1 MNYLLVGQ
9 EHYLK
14 NQFLLKLKDSVSTKE
29 KSGLD
34 FDVLTAGTPEIN
46 RISDCLDTL
55 PLLSK
60 YRIIV
65 IKEADKLS
73 QKEKDYI
80 LKKLKSSSSKLCI
93 VLEMS
98 SNKVTKFIK
107 EASDN
112 AKIINCNK
120 LKIGDLSHWVKRE
133 LSLYKKRMTSDALN
147 MLIETCGN
155 DLFLLKSEIDKIV
168 AFLGDK
174 NDAKL
179 SDIEPILGRGSSA
192 TVFKMVDMVIEKKPD
207 NAIRLLNS
215 LLNTEKPNNIL
226 NLLSWQFRNILKVK
240 ELGRN
245 ANPGK
250 LSEIFKTNSFLAQKT
265 IAQSKNFTRKEI
277 EDKLVL
283 ILEADSSLKSGVY
296 TPEHALERALVGL
309 AR

>member
-14 NQFLLKLKDSVSTKE
+14 NQFLLKLKASVSAKE

-34 FDVLTAGTPEIN
+34 FDVLIAGTPEIN
-46 RISDCLDTL
+46 RISDYLDTL
-55 PLLSK
+55 PLLAQ

-73 QKEKDYI
+73 QREKDCI
-80 LKKLKSSSSKLCI
+80 LKRLENSSSKLSI
-93 VLEMS
+93 VLETS
-98 SNKVTKFIK
+98 STKTTKFIK
-107 EASDN
+107 EASNN

-120 LKIGDLSHWVKRE
+120 LKIKDLYPWVKRE
-133 LSLYKKRMTSDALN
+133 LASYKKRITPDALS

-155 DLFLLKSEIDKIV
+155 NLFLLKNEIDKIV
-168 AFLGDK
+168 AFVGDK
-174 NDAKL
+174 KDLKL

-192 TVFKMVDMVIEKKPD
+192 TVFKMVDMVIDKKPG
-207 NAIRLLNS
+207 NAIKLLNN

-226 NLLSWQFRNILKVK
+226 NLLSWQFRNILRVK
-240 ELGRN
+240 ELGK
-245 ANPGK
+245 NPNSGR

-265 IAQSKNFTRKEI
+265 IAQSKNFTMKEI

-283 ILEADSSLKSGVY
+283 ILEADSSLKCGVY
-296 TPEHALERALVGL
+296 TPEHAVERALVEL